1 MIRAARGRN
10 EFGQARS
17 GGGRREGMSRIALMS
32 VIVAAI
38 AAVAIPAA
46 GASGRVLFHNH
57 ENFTDSFPDSICG
70 IDGTSVVK
78 GVDNFTVFANPPYD
92 LDVDNF
98 ELNQTFTSAAT
109 GKSIVIHVAQH
120 FTSNDQPID
129 NGDGTVTFVQSFTG
143 LPEQVRVLNGP
154 VLFHDVGT
162 VVFTRT
168 FDATTGDF
176 ISQTVSGERGP
187 HPDLDSGFTLFCD
200 LVVPALS

>member
-1 MIRAARGRN
+1 
-10 EFGQARS
+10 
-17 GGGRREGMSRIALMS
+17 MSRVALMS
-32 VIVAAI
+32 AIVAAI
-38 AAVAIPAA
+38 AAVATPAA

-57 ENFTDSFPDSICG
+57 EHFTDSFPDNICG
-70 IDGTSVVK
+70 IDGTSVVS

-98 ELNQTFTSAAT
+98 EINQTFTSAAT

-120 FTSNDQPID
+120 FTSNDLPID

-143 LPEQVRVLNGP
+143 LPEQIRLPNGP
-154 VLFHDVGT
+154 VLFQDVST
-162 VVFTRT
+162 VVFTRI
-168 FDATTGDF
+168 FDAATGDF